1 MKWINLL
8 WSIVLLGLLSLI
20 IAYLSSRSSDT
31 IVGPAFGYA
40 LIVWIVVCIISPIIL
55 ILRLLR
61 IIRSSSSFIYI
72 LTGTAS
78 IAIGIF
84 GLYFLAPGDY
94 FKNKP
99 VILVILSLNVLIGLF
114 VYVDAFIIKIPG
126 FRKEGKFME

>member
-20 IAYLSSRSSDT
+20 LAYLSSRSSDT

-40 LIVWIVVCIISPIIL
+40 LIAWIVICIISPIIL

-61 IIRSSSSFIYI
+61 VIRSSSSFIYI

-78 IAIGIF
+78 IAIGF
-84 GLYFLAPGDY
+84 LGLYFMGPGDY
-94 FKNKP
+94 FRNKLA
-99 VILVILSLNVLIGLF
+99 ILVIFSLNLLIGLF
-114 VYVDAFIIKIPG
+114 IYGDAFVKTIPG
-126 FRKEGKFME
+126 LQKRKEP